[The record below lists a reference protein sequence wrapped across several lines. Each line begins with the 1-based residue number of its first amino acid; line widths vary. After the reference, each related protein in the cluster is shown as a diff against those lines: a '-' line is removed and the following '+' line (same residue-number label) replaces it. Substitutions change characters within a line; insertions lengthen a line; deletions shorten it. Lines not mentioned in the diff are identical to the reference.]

1 MFDYSLSEKV
11 QRYQPE
17 EATGKF
23 CFSLFCK
30 RNFRRPFLRLTF
42 RPLIY
47 KNTSVRFCS
56 MPKLSYEKIEERK
69 TGIEDAAKELLI
81 KQGFHATS
89 MRDIARRADISLG
102 NVYNYFE
109 TKEAIFESII
119 NRYLVVIDP
128 RIKEILEEL
137 DEPLDP
143 QDMRRLGEMIGEM
156 VDQHQDFWLLM
167 YIDVLE
173 FQNRHFRKMFGGLAE
188 KFRRLFEEK
197 FASAIRRGDL
207 RSGVDP
213 AIGFTVAY
221 MQFFNYF
228 LVEKLF
234 GGNLHLGLT
243 DDQALNYLTKIF
255 SYGVLSEGKL
265 AQFKK
270 TTIKKAKT
278 AK

>member
-1 MFDYSLSEKV
+1 
-11 QRYQPE
+11 
-17 EATGKF
+17 
-23 CFSLFCK
+23 
-30 RNFRRPFLRLTF
+30 
-42 RPLIY
+42 
-47 KNTSVRFCS
+47 
-56 MPKLSYEKIEERK
+56 MPKLSRQVIEERK
-69 TGIEDAAKELLI
+69 LGIEDAAKELLI

-89 MRDIARRADISLG
+89 MRDIAKRAGISLG

-119 NRYLVVIDP
+119 NRYVTIIDQK
-128 RIKEILEEL
+128 IKEILEEL

-143 QDMRRLGEMIGEM
+143 KDMRQLGEMVGEL

-173 FQNRHFRKMFGGLAE
+173 FQNRHFRKMFEGLAE

-197 FASAIRRGDL
+197 FASAIERGDL

-213 AIGFTVAY
+213 AVGFTVAY

-234 GGNLHLGLT
+234 GGNMHLGLT
-243 DDQALNYLTKIF
+243 DEQALNYLTKIF

-270 TTIKKAKT
+270 DTIKKAKT
-278 AK
+278 ARTTET

>member
-1 MFDYSLSEKV
+1 
-11 QRYQPE
+11 
-17 EATGKF
+17 
-23 CFSLFCK
+23 
-30 RNFRRPFLRLTF
+30 
-42 RPLIY
+42 
-47 KNTSVRFCS
+47 
-56 MPKLSYEKIEERK
+56 MPKLSQQKIDERK
-69 TGIEDAAKELLI
+69 FVIEDAARELLI

-89 MRDIARRADISLG
+89 MRDVAKRAKISLG

-119 NRYLVVIDP
+119 NRYLIVIDQK
-128 RIKEILEEL
+128 IKDILDEI

-143 QDMRRLGEMIGEM
+143 KDMRRLGEMVGEL

-173 FQNRHFRKMFGGLAE
+173 FQNRHFRKMFEGLAE
-188 KFRRLFEEK
+188 RFRRLFEEK
-197 FASAIRRGDL
+197 FASAIKRGDL

-270 TTIKKAKT
+270 DTIKKVKSART
-278 AK
+278 TET

>member
-1 MFDYSLSEKV
+1 
-11 QRYQPE
+11 
-17 EATGKF
+17 
-23 CFSLFCK
+23 
-30 RNFRRPFLRLTF
+30 
-42 RPLIY
+42 
-47 KNTSVRFCS
+47 

-89 MRDIARRADISLG
+89 MRDIAKRASISLG

-119 NRYLVVIDP
+119 NRYVTIIDQK
-128 RIKEILEEL
+128 IKEILEEL

-143 QDMRRLGEMIGEM
+143 KDMRRLGEMIGEM

-173 FQNRHFRKMFGGLAE
+173 FQNRHFRKMFEGLAE

-197 FASAIRRGDL
+197 FASAIKRGDL

-213 AIGFTVAY
+213 AVGFTVAY

-270 TTIKKAKT
+270 TTIKRAKT